1 MSLRSRILRLVVGV
15 LLLSA
20 PVLYAHGSDDHGA
33 GRARPFGD
41 DSPVYDPAPGYD
53 EWEAQDFP
61 PHGEPYDSGEWNSDY
76 DEPCIDHDGD
86 AEAWPRLQAGR
97 YRF

>member
-1 MSLRSRILRLVVGV
+1 MAAMTMEPVGQGPSEMTP
-15 LLLSA
+15 LFTT
-20 PVLYAHGSDDHGA
+20 P
-33 GRARPFGD
+33 P
-41 DSPVYDPAPGYD
+41 PGYD

-61 PHGEPYDSGEWNSDY
+61 PQAEPYDSGEWNSDY